1 MKMDDDIKKI
11 TNLESIE
18 IPQGYEERIDQL
30 LEKLPEQTTH
40 NPNRKTG
47 FKILKM
53 AAMIVLTIIVS
64 TGTVVAGVILINL
77 GRGKLDISQG
87 TKKFQ
92 KMVNLKEIKK
102 NNGQVNVSTKCKDI
116 VFKVDNI
123 GIDQGNLIIYYTI
136 QTKTKRRLPG
146 EAWESTRSRLNQI
159 FSNGLITIDGEEYE
173 NMPVSNE
180 IYQVNSKKVRGVF
193 RQSISR
199 HLKQR
204 VTVDLEIKNI
214 WDINGTWDIHLLVNR
229 EGITDESIRKNHHQN
244 VIESTVLS
252 PLGNILEIKNGYK
265 NRQFVL
271 QDEKGRY
278 LFYKVDSLGENLN
291 SYCNFFADAKKLKS
305 LKLTPTK
312 DVETKDQFV
321 SLKLTKNEVVSISNH
336 TKLQIHHVV
345 KRKHRVRV
353 YLNPLSYDGADYTD
367 GKENEFLKGSHINQE
382 NIELDDWI
390 DYENNLIVLEFHDRK
405 QTSDFRTASELTFVK
420 QQVKLQKDKTETVQC
435 R

>member
-77 GRGKLDISQG
+77 GRGKLNISQG

-102 NNGQVNVSTKCKDI
+102 NNGQVNVSTTCKDI

-229 EGITDESIRKNHHQN
+229 EGITDESIRKNSSS
-244 VIESTVLS
+244 EC
-252 PLGNILEIKNGYK
+252 
-265 NRQFVL
+265 NRIYGIITTW
-271 QDEKGRY
+271 K
-278 LFYKVDSLGENLN
+278 
-291 SYCNFFADAKKLKS
+291 
-305 LKLTPTK
+305 
-312 DVETKDQFV
+312 
-321 SLKLTKNEVVSISNH
+321 
-336 TKLQIHHVV
+336 
-345 KRKHRVRV
+345 
-353 YLNPLSYDGADYTD
+353 YTRD
-367 GKENEFLKGSHINQE
+367 
-382 NIELDDWI
+382 
-390 DYENNLIVLEFHDRK
+390 
-405 QTSDFRTASELTFVK
+405 
-420 QQVKLQKDKTETVQC
+420 
-435 R
+435 